1 MSYTIRNLREVE
13 DQAPA
18 FGMGEIQEA
27 RFANDALGTKDT
39 GVSFHV
45 VKPGRRQGF
54 AHRHVQAEE
63 VYVVVAGSGRVKI
76 AEQVCDVGPLDA
88 IRVEATAARA
98 FEAGP
103 GGLELIAFGPRH
115 QGDGEIIEGDFW
127 GD

>member
-1 MSYTIRNLREVE
+1 MSYTIKNLREVE
-13 DQAPA
+13 DRAPA

-27 RFANDALGTKDT
+27 RFANEALETQDT
-39 GVSFHV
+39 GVSFHA

-76 AEQVCDVGPLDA
+76 AEQVRDIGPLDA

-103 GGLELIAFGPRH
+103 DGLELIAFGPRH
-115 QGDGEIIEGDFW
+115 QGDGEIIEGEFW